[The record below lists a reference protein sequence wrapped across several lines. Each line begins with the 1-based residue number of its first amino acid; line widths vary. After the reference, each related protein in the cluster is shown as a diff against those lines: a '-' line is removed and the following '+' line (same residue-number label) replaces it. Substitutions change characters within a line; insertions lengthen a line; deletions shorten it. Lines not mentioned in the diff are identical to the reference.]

1 MNPRVSLIVA
11 MTQREWIIGKNNAL
25 PWHAPEDLKYF
36 KKVTLGAPIIMGRKT
51 YDSIG
56 RPLPGRLNIVLSRN
70 ARPENLPP
78 EVQWVATL
86 PEALSAGALSIKTG
100 TSKAEDVFI
109 IGGAQLFAEALPL
122 VKRLY
127 ITWIGAPY
135 EGDIRFPQVA
145 LEKDFRLVDSHQGE
159 SLDPPL
165 KFAVYDR
172 I

>member
-11 MTQREWIIGKNNAL
+11 MTQREWIIGKDNKL

-51 YDSIG
+51 FDSIG
-56 RPLPGRLNIVLSRN
+56 RPLPGRINIVLSRS
-70 ARPENLPP
+70 ARPENLPV
-78 EVQWVATL
+78 EVLWVATL
-86 PEALSAGALSIKTG
+86 PEALSVGASSIKSG
-100 TSKAEDVFI
+100 DSNADEVFI

-122 VKRLY
+122 VRRLY

-145 LEKDFRLVDSHQGE
+145 LEKDFRLVESHQGE
-159 SLDPPL
+159 SMDPPL
-165 KFAVYDR
+165 KFATYDR